1 MGKQEKKS
9 INNPIKFIDAKNKSN
24 IINTVVAE
32 ILDKNLQEKNS
43 FVEKLQARD
52 QTANLIKNISKK
64 LPLNYFF
71 M

>member
-9 INNPIKFIDAKNKSN
+9 INNPIKFIDAKNKSK

-52 QTANLIKNISKK
+52 QTANLIKNISKQG
-64 LPLNYFF
+64 L
-71 M
+71 